1 MSNPDET
8 SASGPDEARPS
19 ADSPKPHGDKLA
31 SATRAAAGGGRPIK
45 DVDNSGN
52 AAPSGDSPKPHG
64 DKLASAARTAATPQ
78 AEGGEPDQ
86 SGH

>member
-1 MSNPDET
+1 MSNPGET
-8 SASGPDEARPS
+8 STNTPDDARPS

-31 SATRAAAGGGRPIK
+31 SATRAAAGGVRPARE
-45 DVDNSGN
+45 VGSSGN

-64 DKLASAARTAATPQ
+64 DKLASAVRAAATPQ

-86 SGH
+86 SGR